1 MEKEARVCDICGDVG
16 LEEKLAI
23 CSKCTDGAEHIY
35 CMRILL
41 DKVPE
46 GGWTCE
52 DCAFRTYA
60 KKPEQDKVKET
71 TGKSIGHPQC
81 QGFGSS
87 VNIESRSGSKIKI
100 RSSWSGGKGISDVT
114 SLLPAKRHGAL
125 SQAQSVEKTKTI
137 RVRFVPPRSPNMNK
151 SLLQKDTS
159 FNLKKGQMKAYKQT
173 NSKPQISCNAL
184 EKAEVPPDYICI
196 GTFQLY
202 SSEGLESSCDGI
214 QAHLST
220 FASPKVLEAVDK
232 LPEIIML
239 EQLPRLRTWP
249 SQFVE
254 CQAVEDH
261 VALYFFAT
269 DLDSYRTHYSRLL
282 ECMTKN
288 DLALRGSFDGDEL
301 LIFPPNLLSEQ
312 NQRQN
317 SLLFLWGVF
326 RGQKVG
332 SSVPLPNSLK
342 EEDRSSEK
350 TLSLDPNACPQAGED
365 TGGVDEAGKCLSVNN
380 SPGEIHT
387 FESPGAKSSSVDAI
401 ILGGYSYSSDTT
413 EVMQANDEGEVTS
426 LEVDHDLSL
435 HDGVAVGLSDG
446 VGNHGN
452 NEKAHEDPAREDDV
466 EVSLSG
472 SNEQNSEIEEGMDNE
487 LTLERQAAEALIL
500 FSKGFGKI

>member
-1 MEKEARVCDICGDVG
+1 MEKEIRVCDICGDVG

-23 CSKCTDGAEHIY
+23 CCKCTDGAEHIY
-35 CMRILL
+35 CMHIML

-52 DCAFRTYA
+52 QCTFRTDA
-60 KKPEQDKVKET
+60 KKPEQDKVKGT
-71 TGKSIGHPQC
+71 TQKSIGHPQC
-81 QGFGSS
+81 QGFGST
-87 VNIESRSGSKIKI
+87 VNIEFRSGSKIKI
-100 RSSWSGGKGISDVT
+100 RTSCSGGKGTSDVT

-137 RVRFVPPRSPNMNK
+137 RVRVVPPRSPNMNK
-151 SLLQKDTS
+151 SLLQRNTS
-159 FNLKKGQMKAYKQT
+159 FNLKKGQMKAYKLT

-184 EKAEVPPDYICI
+184 EKAEVPDYVWI

-254 CQAVEDH
+254 REAIEDH
-261 VALYFFAT
+261 IALYFFAA

-288 DLALRGSFDGDEL
+288 DLALRGNFDGDEL
-301 LIFPPNLLSEQ
+301 LIFPPNLLPEQ

-332 SSVPLPNSLK
+332 SSEPLPNSLK
-342 EEDRSSEK
+342 EENRSSEK

-387 FESPGAKSSSVDAI
+387 FDSPG
-401 ILGGYSYSSDTT
+401 
-413 EVMQANDEGEVTS
+413 EVNS
-426 LEVDHDLSL
+426 PEVDLDLSL

-452 NEKAHEDPAREDDV
+452 NEEAHEEPAREDDV
-466 EVSLSG
+466 EALISG
-472 SNEQNSEIEEGMDNE
+472 SNEQNLEIEEGMDDE